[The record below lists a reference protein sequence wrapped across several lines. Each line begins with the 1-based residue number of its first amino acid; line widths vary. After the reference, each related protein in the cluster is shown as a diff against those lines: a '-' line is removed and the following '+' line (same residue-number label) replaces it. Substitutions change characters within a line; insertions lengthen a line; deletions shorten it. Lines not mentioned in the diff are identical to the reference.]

1 MKYNYCTIFDKGF
14 LNRGIALH
22 DSVLRHSKEPFRHFI
37 LCVDD
42 TTYDI
47 LTKMQ
52 LQYVVPIRMVDFE
65 SSDPKILEAK
75 NNRNFL
81 EYMWTLSSVF
91 TDYVLQNFK
100 EIEYVT
106 YLDADL
112 YFYDS
117 PEIVFNDMK
126 DNSVLI
132 IPHNLPPWKKEKEET
147 VGKYNVGMVIFK
159 NDENGLSCLSWWRDE
174 CLKWC
179 YEKPELGKLGD
190 QKYLDYF
197 EEKFKNV
204 YICTHK
210 GADLAG
216 WNIRNFQG
224 KIYEENG
231 HTIIDG
237 DPLIFFHF
245 SSFKLY
251 YPPSTLLPFGPFNSY
266 KYIVPSPEKKYIYA
280 EYAEALYRAME
291 KIRGVYPGFT
301 YGTLPRPS
309 PLQQFTETILPPII
323 RTCKNTLRNLFKIK

>member
-14 LNRGIALH
+14 LNRGLALY

-47 LTKMQ
+47 LAKMS
-52 LQYVVPIRMVDFE
+52 LKYVTPIRMKDFE
-65 SSDPKILEAK
+65 SSSPEILEAK

-91 TDYVLQNFK
+91 TYYVLHNF
-100 EIEYVT
+100 EDVEYVT

-117 PEIVFNDMK
+117 PEIIFDDMK

-132 IPHNLPPWKKEKEET
+132 IPHNLPPWKKEKEES

-159 NDENGLSCLSWWRDE
+159 NDENGNNCLSWWRNE

-179 YEKPELGKLGD
+179 YEKPEPGKFGD

-197 EEKFKNV
+197 EEKFKKV
-204 YICTHK
+204 YVCSHK

-216 WNIRNFQG
+216 WNIRNFKG
-224 KIYEENG
+224 KIYAENE
-231 HTIIDG
+231 HTMIDG
-237 DPLIFFHF
+237 DPLVFFHF
-245 SSFKLY
+245 SGFKLY
-251 YPPSTLLPFGPFNSY
+251 YPPSALLPFGPLNSY
-266 KYIVPSPEKKYIYA
+266 GYIVPSPEKTHIYA
-280 EYAEALYRAME
+280 EYATALYKAME
-291 KIRGVYPGFT
+291 KIRAVSPGFT

-309 PLQQFTETILPPII
+309 FLRQLIETVLPPTIH
-323 RTCKNTLRNLFKIK
+323 TCKNAIRSLFKLK